1 MPVDR
6 LTRLLGIEL
15 PIIQAGMTWVSRHA
29 LAAAVSRTGA
39 LGVIGSGGMD
49 PDELRGEIR
58 ALRRLCQ
65 RPFAV
70 NVPLLNVRPDGD
82 DGIVERLV
90 QVVIEERVPIV
101 ITSAGTPR
109 TYTSRLQEAGAL
121 VIHVVPTVALACKA
135 RDAGV
140 DALVAEGYES
150 GGHVRC
156 DGLST
161 LVLVPQVVDAVS
173 LPVVAAGGIADA
185 RGVAAALALGADGV
199 QVGTRFLATTEC
211 NAHNAYK
218 QALVSADS
226 EGTAVYSR
234 AWHASRALAT
244 PLVKRLLDMEK
255 AGQSSEEI
263 RALRGRDRAR
273 RGCIEGDLEQGILP
287 AGAGVGLVRDVRPA
301 AEIVEE
307 LARGCERVLSEL
319 RWPWPPSRKAA

>member
-15 PIIQAGMTWVSRHA
+15 PIIQAGMTWVSRHE
-29 LAAAVSRTGA
+29 LAAAVSRAGA

-58 ALRRLCQ
+58 ALRRRCSQ
-65 RPFAV
+65 PFAV

-82 DGIVERLV
+82 DTIVERLMR
-90 QVVIEERVPIV
+90 VVLEERVPIA

-109 TYTSRLQEAGAL
+109 TYTARLQDAGAVVL
-121 VIHVVPTVALACKA
+121 HVVPTVALARKA

-140 DALVAEGYES
+140 DALVAEGFES
-150 GGHVRC
+150 GGHVRS

-161 LVLVPQVVDAVS
+161 FALVPQVVDAVS

-199 QVGTRFLATTEC
+199 QIGTRFIATNEC
-211 NAHNAYK
+211 NAHRHFK
-218 QALVSADS
+218 QALVHADS

-234 AWHASRALAT
+234 AWHTSRALAT
-244 PLVKRLLDMEK
+244 PLVKRLVEMEQ
-255 AGQSSEEI
+255 AGASSEEI
-263 RALRGRDRAR
+263 RAVRGRDRAR
-273 RGCIEGDLEQGILP
+273 RGCIEGDLQEGILP
-287 AGAGVGLVRDVRPA
+287 AGAGVGLVHEVLPA
-301 AEIVEE
+301 AEVVQE
-307 LARGCERVLSEL
+307 LARGCEQVLAAL
-319 RWPWPPSRKAA
+319 RSPWPALSNAA